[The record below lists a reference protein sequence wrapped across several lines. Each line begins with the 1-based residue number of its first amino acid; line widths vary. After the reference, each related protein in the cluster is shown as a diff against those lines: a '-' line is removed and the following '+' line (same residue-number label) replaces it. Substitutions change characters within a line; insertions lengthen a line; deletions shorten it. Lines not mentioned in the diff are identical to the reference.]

1 MRKQTAASI
10 AERISPD
17 NFTQEAQVELERT
30 RAKIEPQLIQLLRH
44 RDPFVREIAAEILGE
59 RRRPQSIPA
68 LIRAVSDRSEHVA
81 FDAIIAIEKCAGL
94 GVSELVSALFL
105 DLSKP
110 RAAAGRLAS
119 WWRIVRAEVLR

>member
-17 NFTQEAQVELERT
+17 NFTQATQEELGRT
-30 RAKIEPQLIQLLRH
+30 RSKIEPQLIKLLRH
-44 RDPFVREIAAEILGE
+44 REPFVREIAATLLGE

-94 GVSELVSALFL
+94 GVGELVATLFL

-119 WWRIVRAEVLR
+119 WWRIVRGEVLR

>member
-1 MRKQTAASI
+1 MRKLIAQSI
-10 AERISPD
+10 AERISPG
-17 NFTQEAQVELERT
+17 NFTQATQEKLERT
-30 RAKIEPQLIQLLRH
+30 RAKIEPQLLQLLRH

-94 GVSELVSALFL
+94 GIGELVSALFL

-110 RAAAGRLAS
+110 RAAARRLTA